1 VKQRI
6 MVLMMIVVAVAV
18 LVSGCG
24 NSGGSGNISTAESIQ
39 SAVALNSNNTVTLG
53 IDGLSMTSFTV
64 ATDQT
69 VTVPVVLSS
78 DDPFCGYSIDLTYN
92 NAIVQLTDDNL
103 VNTGASFGGMV
114 VVNPE
119 NGKVIGI
126 TLTAQKGNVNIVN
139 LNFKGVNAGETSIII
154 TGTKVSCND
163 QSEAAVPSAKMLATT
178 INQ

>member
-1 VKQRI
+1 
-6 MVLMMIVVAVAV
+6 MVLMVIVVAV

-24 NSGGSGNISTAESIQ
+24 NSGGSGNISTAESTQ
-39 SAVALNSNNTVTLG
+39 SVVELNSNDTVTLG
-53 IDGLSMTSFTV
+53 VDGLSMTSFTV
-64 ATDQT
+64 ASDQT

-78 DDPFCGYSIDLTYN
+78 DDPFCAYSIDLTYN
-92 NAIVQLTDDNL
+92 NAIIQLTDDNL

-126 TLTAQKGNVNIVN
+126 TLTPQQGNVNIVN
-139 LNFKGVNAGETSIII
+139 LNFKGVNAGETSINI

-163 QSEAAVPSAKMLATT
+163 QADIVVPSAEMLVTT